1 MWRRGRSGPLS
12 LTLRGR
18 WGCRCGAERGA
29 RPAGKWPRGGCPSPP
44 PVKLRCRA
52 GGVPTPPLLTAVRTR
67 PTTLRISR
75 LLGRLRRGQGG
86 RGEKEAEAATAAAAA
101 GGVATGLPC
110 AGILN
115 MEWGGEYSLDSS
127 NLDCLLN
134 VLPGELE
141 FQQILNDLDE
151 KIKKNSSSMEQ
162 CLKDLQSEV
171 NEICTD
177 EMLQS
182 TDDCLQWLNNCSFVS
197 LRPSSTQHGEL
208 MAFLRTLQRLLKNEQ
223 NQEEMILHFL
233 LDLSSQCG
241 VSFPSS
247 PSGMSFEFTS
257 SLHAIEDDSTMDV
270 KSLWDDVRLHLRR
283 FLVNRL
289 QSQEETNPSA
299 SQQQIQLKT
308 QCIQQLLFLYP
319 GSEVLS
325 KYQNMQNKMVRD
337 LLQNCVLSSC
347 GETNFDKVV
356 HGYQSSIPTLC
367 TIIKEDFYIL
377 SGTIDPSSSL
387 KFINETYLDTITE
400 EITVLLERL
409 CELQFKENAL
419 HVVKAN
425 KISKKHRRTVHAVAS
440 QEYHKKGRNFC
451 LTLYQLKCLSQLIK
465 LFLFMEEKIEEL
477 SAEILLMPLFSEKN
491 KNVQGVLK
499 KASGELL
506 IGETRANEASVLPEP
521 LLQVKEFC
529 SDIMGELDTLLP
541 LALACRDDSLQEIRA
556 NFVEACSKVATAV
569 LARLEE
575 KSEDVPSK
583 APLQNL
589 YAALSTAIYVYQH
602 FTMYSNL
609 MRESSKKPLFLV
621 PVQQYQEFINVL
633 QFQVTNYCV
642 RVCATSI
649 LQDAESHHWD
659 DYKAFYEGER
669 CSFSVQ
675 MWHYF
680 CCALH
685 HDLWTI
691 LPPKLAQE
699 ILTDVLEQSLAVLS
713 SRYSQACP
721 SYKRTPQ
728 IRIDIAA
735 ILMSTENMLW
745 SVCSSVQ
752 EFLNPHEDRDLK
764 IYKIHSHCNNMLSVL
779 AILTSPLK
787 DLYEMLLNNSGEH
800 PPRGFFDS
808 FYNPLHW
815 LFCIPSSSASL
826 LKSPSAREMAAQGQ
840 LKLLLSQPYCNLN
853 LLLETLLYHDCLLVR
868 ILLKSSRS
876 EVLAGDEQS
885 SLSDEINNKEP
896 TLIETIFAILSDCI
910 LSPKSLG
917 IAFEAYMEKEQL
929 WDCLYNMTVSS
940 CGESEPEVIRCLKLT
955 LINSVKGIVKQI
967 VSLMHSWEATENYG
981 TYQHKQIVPESLL
994 KTVPKEWNYTPREM
1008 KRKESGKCFTRLAA
1022 QAVSIVISK
1031 LPTVIACLPPP
1042 IKYFFFLAERKM
1054 SRNFAELK
1062 KAGLLV
1068 WNLIV
1073 IICRIFEDGN
1083 TAELLTGA
1091 TLDRWSKEKLSL
1103 VRVCLESI
1111 MGKQKSGPK
1120 QVTQKV
1126 IQSIE
1131 QQRPNWIESQLL
1143 KARKLS
1149 TDCGS
1154 DAIEG
1159 AVLEQEGIAFGFT
1172 EQKINMMVLDICHKP
1187 GGSEYLRQIYH
1198 IIRLN
1203 EEYLNEQ
1210 LSCENSPEENITSNQ
1225 SLLLTLKGREE
1236 QAVFNPFQ
1244 VHSQSCAKVFNQ
1256 STITEWNWDWSDLLP
1271 SCLGLNQMTFRVLLT
1286 HRWEMKEGA
1295 DLEDEEKVMV
1305 EHLKNVYLTQSTP
1318 TSEDKEE

>member
-1 MWRRGRSGPLS
+1 
-12 LTLRGR
+12 
-18 WGCRCGAERGA
+18 
-29 RPAGKWPRGGCPSPP
+29 
-44 PVKLRCRA
+44 
-52 GGVPTPPLLTAVRTR
+52 
-67 PTTLRISR
+67 
-75 LLGRLRRGQGG
+75 
-86 RGEKEAEAATAAAAA
+86 
-101 GGVATGLPC
+101 
-110 AGILN
+110 

-134 VLPGELE
+134 ILPGDWE
-141 FQQILNDLDE
+141 FQQILSDIDE
-151 KIKKNSSSMEQ
+151 KIKKNSASVEQ
-162 CLKDLQSEV
+162 CLKELQSEV
-171 NEICTD
+171 NETCTD
-177 EMLQS
+177 ELLQN
-182 TDDCLQWLNNCSFVS
+182 TTDCLHWLNNCSFSS
-197 LRPSSTQHGEL
+197 LKPSSTPHGEL
-208 MAFLRTLQRLLKNEQ
+208 IEFLKTLQSLLRNEQ

-241 VSFPSS
+241 VSFPCT
-247 PSGMSFEFTS
+247 PSGTSFELTS
-257 SLHAIEDDSTMDV
+257 RASLHAIEDDSSMNI
-270 KSLWDDVRLHLRR
+270 KSVWDDVRLHLRR

-289 QSQEETNPSA
+289 QSPHETNTA
-299 SQQQIQLKT
+299 TLKQQMQFKT
-308 QCIQQLLFLYP
+308 QCIQHLLFLYP
-319 GSEVLS
+319 ESEVLT
-325 KYQNMQNKMVRD
+325 KYQNMQNKLVSE

-356 HGYQSSIPTLC
+356 HGYKSSIPTLC
-367 TIIKEDFYIL
+367 TMIKEDLYIL
-377 SGTIDPSSSL
+377 SGTVDPSSTL
-387 KFINETYLDTITE
+387 MFINETYLDTITE

-419 HVVKAN
+419 HIIKTS
-425 KISKKHRRTVHAVAS
+425 KISKKHRGTVHA
-440 QEYHKKGRNFC
+440 
-451 LTLYQLKCLSQLIK
+451 L
-465 LFLFMEEKIEEL
+465 
-477 SAEILLMPLFSEKN
+477 
-491 KNVQGVLK
+491 GVLK
-499 KASGELL
+499 KAGGELL
-506 IGETRANEASVLPEP
+506 IGETRANETSVLPEQ

-529 SDIMGELDTLLP
+529 SDIMEELDTVLP

-556 NFVEACSKVATAV
+556 NFVEACCKVATAV
-569 LARLEE
+569 LERLEE
-575 KSEDVPSK
+575 RSKEVPSK

-589 YAALSTAIYVYQH
+589 YAVLSTAVHIFQH
-602 FTMYSNL
+602 FMMYDNI
-609 MRESSKKPLFLV
+609 MRETSKKPLFLV
-621 PVQQYQEFINVL
+621 PVQGYQEFINVL

-699 ILTDVLEQSLAVLS
+699 ILEEVLEKSLAVLAC
-713 SRYSQACP
+713 RYSQAHP

-728 IRIDIAA
+728 IRIDVTA
-735 ILMSTENMLW
+735 ILVTTENMLW
-745 SVCSSVQ
+745 SACCSVQ
-752 EFLNPHEDRDLK
+752 ELLNPHKDKDAK
-764 IYKIHSHCNNMLSVL
+764 IYKIHNHCNNLLSAL
-779 AILTSPLK
+779 AILTAPLK
-787 DLYEMLLNNSGEH
+787 NLYETFQNGFGELLPSDFSKPNISH
-800 PPRGFFDS
+800 
-808 FYNPLHW
+808 PLHW
-815 LFCIPSSSASL
+815 LSCITPFCPPLLMTPSTG
-826 LKSPSAREMAAQGQ
+826 EMAAQGQ
-840 LKLLLSQPYCNLN
+840 LKLLLSQPYCNWN
-853 LLLETLLYHDCLLVR
+853 LLLETLLYQDCLLVK
-868 ILLKSSRS
+868 ILLKSSKIEIS
-876 EVLAGDEQS
+876 KCDEQS
-885 SLSDEINNKEP
+885 SCIKQINNKEP
-896 TLIETIFAILSDCI
+896 TLTEAIFTVLSYCT

-917 IAFEAYMEKEQL
+917 RVLESYMKKEQL
-929 WDCLYNMTVSS
+929 WDCLYNISVSS
-940 CGESEPEVIRCLKLT
+940 CGESEPEVIRCLKVT

-967 VSLMHSWEATENYG
+967 ISLMHSWEATENYG

-1042 IKYFFFLAERKM
+1042 IKYFFFLSERKM
-1054 SRNFAELK
+1054 SKNFVESK

-1083 TAELLTGA
+1083 IAELLTGA

-1111 MGKQKSGPK
+1111 VGKQKSSPK

-1149 TDCGS
+1149 TDCAFIS
-1154 DAIEG
+1154 VEEG
-1159 AVLEQEGIAFGFT
+1159 AGLEKGDIAFELT

-1203 EEYLNEQ
+1203 EEYLKEL
-1210 LSCENSPEENITSNQ
+1210 LSCGNSSEENVMPVEHSH
-1225 SLLLTLKGREE
+1225 LTLRSAEE
-1236 QAVFNPFQ
+1236 QPVFNPFQ
-1244 VHSQSCAKVFNQ
+1244 VHRQYCANVFDQSA
-1256 STITEWNWDWSDLLP
+1256 ITEWNWDWSILLP
-1271 SCLGLNQMTFRVLLT
+1271 TYLGLNQMTFRALLA
-1286 HRWEMKEGA
+1286 HRWEMKEDGA
-1295 DLEDEEKVMV
+1295 LEEEEKAMV
-1305 EHLKNVYLTQSTP
+1305 EHLKKVYFIQTP
-1318 TSEDKEE
+1318 LASEDKEELSP

>member
-1 MWRRGRSGPLS
+1 M
-12 LTLRGR
+12 
-18 WGCRCGAERGA
+18 
-29 RPAGKWPRGGCPSPP
+29 
-44 PVKLRCRA
+44 
-52 GGVPTPPLLTAVRTR
+52 
-67 PTTLRISR
+67 
-75 LLGRLRRGQGG
+75 
-86 RGEKEAEAATAAAAA
+86 
-101 GGVATGLPC
+101 
-110 AGILN
+110 
-115 MEWGGEYSLDSS
+115 
-127 NLDCLLN
+127 
-134 VLPGELE
+134 
-141 FQQILNDLDE
+141 
-151 KIKKNSSSMEQ
+151 
-162 CLKDLQSEV
+162 QS
-171 NEICTD
+171 
-177 EMLQS
+177 
-182 TDDCLQWLNNCSFVS
+182 
-197 LRPSSTQHGEL
+197 
-208 MAFLRTLQRLLKNEQ
+208 
-223 NQEEMILHFL
+223 
-233 LDLSSQCG
+233 
-241 VSFPSS
+241 
-247 PSGMSFEFTS
+247 
-257 SLHAIEDDSTMDV
+257 
-270 KSLWDDVRLHLRR
+270 
-283 FLVNRL
+283 
-289 QSQEETNPSA
+289 
-299 SQQQIQLKT
+299 
-308 QCIQQLLFLYP
+308 
-319 GSEVLS
+319 
-325 KYQNMQNKMVRD
+325 KMVRD

-377 SGTIDPSSSL
+377 SGTMDPSSSL
-387 KFINETYLDTITE
+387 KFISETYLDTITE

-419 HVVKAN
+419 HIVKAN

-465 LFLFMEEKIEEL
+465 LFLFMEEKVEEL
-477 SAEILLMPLFSEKN
+477 CAEILLMPLFTE

-506 IGETRANEASVLPEP
+506 IGETRANEASVLPEQ
-521 LLQVKEFC
+521 LLQVKEPISLNFGWRNAFKDLSSSVAHCITIAIQDFSTKILQHERQEQSSAAGYAMSLVNNQQIRESCRAVQQEEQPKRIAKFC

-602 FTMYSNL
+602 FTTYSNL

-621 PVQQYQEFINVL
+621 PVQQYQKFIDVL

-680 CCALH
+680 CCSLH

-691 LPPKLAQE
+691 LPPKLAKE
-699 ILTDVLEQSLAVLS
+699 ILTDVLEQSLDVLS

-787 DLYEMLLNNSGEH
+787 NLYETLVNNSGEH
-800 PPRGFFDS
+800 LPHVFSKGF
-808 FYNPLHW
+808 YHPLHW
-815 LFCIPSSSASL
+815 LFCIPSSSPSL
-826 LKSPSAREMAAQGQ
+826 PKSPSVREMAAQGQ

-876 EVLAGDEQS
+876 EVFTGEEQS
-885 SLSDEINNKEP
+885 SLLDEINNKEP
-896 TLIETIFAILSDCI
+896 TLIETIFTILADCI

-929 WDCLYNMTVSS
+929 WDSLYNMTVSS
-940 CGESEPEVIRCLKLT
+940 CGKSEPEVIRCLKLI

-994 KTVPKEWNYTPREM
+994 KTVPREWNYTPREM

-1054 SRNFAELK
+1054 SRNFSELK

-1111 MGKQKSGPK
+1111 MGKQKTGPK

-1159 AVLEQEGIAFGFT
+1159 AALEQEGIAFGFT

-1203 EEYLNEQ
+1203 EQYLNDQ
-1210 LSCENSPEENITSNQ
+1210 LSCENSPEENVTSNQ

-1256 STITEWNWDWSDLLP
+1256 STITEWNWDWSDLLS
-1271 SCLGLNQMTFRVLLT
+1271 SCLGLDQMTFRVLLA
-1286 HRWEMKEGA
+1286 HS
-1295 DLEDEEKVMV
+1295 
-1305 EHLKNVYLTQSTP
+1305 N
-1318 TSEDKEE
+1318 

>member
-1 MWRRGRSGPLS
+1 
-12 LTLRGR
+12 
-18 WGCRCGAERGA
+18 
-29 RPAGKWPRGGCPSPP
+29 
-44 PVKLRCRA
+44 
-52 GGVPTPPLLTAVRTR
+52 
-67 PTTLRISR
+67 
-75 LLGRLRRGQGG
+75 
-86 RGEKEAEAATAAAAA
+86 
-101 GGVATGLPC
+101 
-110 AGILN
+110 

-177 EMLQS
+177 EILQS
-182 TDDCLQWLNNCSFVS
+182 TNDCLQWLNNCSFIS

-208 MAFLRTLQRLLKNEQ
+208 MEFLRTLQSLLKNEQ

-241 VSFPSS
+241 VSFPCS

-289 QSQEETNPSA
+289 QSQEETDPNA
-299 SQQQIQLKT
+299 SQQQMQFKT

-319 GSEVLS
+319 ESEVLS

-419 HVVKAN
+419 HIVKAN

-477 SAEILLMPLFSEKN
+477 SAEILLMPLFTEKN

-506 IGETRANEASVLPEP
+506 IGETRANEASVLPEQ
-521 LLQVKEFC
+521 LLQVKEPILLNFGWRNAFKDLSSSVAHCITIAIQDFSTKILQQEWQEQSSAAGYAMSLVNNQQTRESCRAVQQEEQPKQVAKFC

-575 KSEDVPSK
+575 KSEEVPSK

-621 PVQQYQEFINVL
+621 PVQQYQEFISVL

-735 ILMSTENMLW
+735 ILMSTENVLW

-752 EFLNPHEDRDLK
+752 EFLNPREDRDLK
-764 IYKIHSHCNNMLSVL
+764 IYKMHSHCNNMLSVL
-779 AILTSPLK
+779 AIITSPLK
-787 DLYEMLLNNSGEH
+787 NLYETLLDSSGEH
-800 PPRGFFDS
+800 LPHVFSKGFCH
-808 FYNPLHW
+808 PLHW
-815 LFCIPSSSASL
+815 LFCIPSSSPSL

-876 EVLAGDEQS
+876 EVLTGDEQS
-885 SLSDEINNKEP
+885 SLSEQINNKEP
-896 TLIETIFAILSDCI
+896 TLIEAIFTVFSDCI

-929 WDCLYNMTVSS
+929 WDCLYSMTVSS

-967 VSLMHSWEATENYG
+967 ISLMHSWEATENYG

-1149 TDCGS
+1149 ADCGT
-1154 DAIEG
+1154 DAVEG
-1159 AVLEQEGIAFGFT
+1159 AVLEEEGIAFGFT

-1203 EEYLNEQ
+1203 EQYLNEQ
-1210 LSCENSPEENITSNQ
+1210 LSCENSSEENVTSNQ

-1236 QAVFNPFQ
+1236 HAVFNPFQ
-1244 VHSQSCAKVFNQ
+1244 VHRQSCAEVFNQ
-1256 STITEWNWDWSDLLP
+1256 SAITEWNWDWSDLLP
-1271 SCLGLNQMTFRVLLT
+1271 SCLGLNPMTFRVLLA

>member
-1 MWRRGRSGPLS
+1 M
-12 LTLRGR
+12 
-18 WGCRCGAERGA
+18 
-29 RPAGKWPRGGCPSPP
+29 
-44 PVKLRCRA
+44 
-52 GGVPTPPLLTAVRTR
+52 
-67 PTTLRISR
+67 
-75 LLGRLRRGQGG
+75 
-86 RGEKEAEAATAAAAA
+86 
-101 GGVATGLPC
+101 
-110 AGILN
+110 
-115 MEWGGEYSLDSS
+115 
-127 NLDCLLN
+127 
-134 VLPGELE
+134 
-141 FQQILNDLDE
+141 
-151 KIKKNSSSMEQ
+151 
-162 CLKDLQSEV
+162 QS
-171 NEICTD
+171 
-177 EMLQS
+177 
-182 TDDCLQWLNNCSFVS
+182 
-197 LRPSSTQHGEL
+197 
-208 MAFLRTLQRLLKNEQ
+208 
-223 NQEEMILHFL
+223 
-233 LDLSSQCG
+233 
-241 VSFPSS
+241 
-247 PSGMSFEFTS
+247 
-257 SLHAIEDDSTMDV
+257 
-270 KSLWDDVRLHLRR
+270 
-283 FLVNRL
+283 
-289 QSQEETNPSA
+289 
-299 SQQQIQLKT
+299 
-308 QCIQQLLFLYP
+308 
-319 GSEVLS
+319 
-325 KYQNMQNKMVRD
+325 KMVRD

-377 SGTIDPSSSL
+377 SGTMDPSSSL
-387 KFINETYLDTITE
+387 KFISETYLDTITE

-419 HVVKAN
+419 HIVKAN

-465 LFLFMEEKIEEL
+465 LFLFMEEKVEEL
-477 SAEILLMPLFSEKN
+477 CAEILLMPLFTE

-506 IGETRANEASVLPEP
+506 IGETRANEASVLPEQ
-521 LLQVKEFC
+521 LLQVKEPISLNFGWRNAFKDLSSSVAHCITIAIQDFSTKILQHERQEQSSAAGYAMSLVNNQQIRESCRAVQQEEQPKRIAKFC

-602 FTMYSNL
+602 FTTYSNL

-621 PVQQYQEFINVL
+621 PVQQYQKFIDVL

-680 CCALH
+680 CCSLH

-691 LPPKLAQE
+691 LPPKLAKE
-699 ILTDVLEQSLAVLS
+699 ILTDVLEQSLDVLS

-787 DLYEMLLNNSGEH
+787 NLYETLVNNSGEH
-800 PPRGFFDS
+800 LPHVFSKGF
-808 FYNPLHW
+808 YHPLHW
-815 LFCIPSSSASL
+815 LFCIPSSSPSL
-826 LKSPSAREMAAQGQ
+826 PKSPSVREMAAQGQ

-876 EVLAGDEQS
+876 EVFTGEEQS
-885 SLSDEINNKEP
+885 SLLDEINNKEP
-896 TLIETIFAILSDCI
+896 TLIETIFTILADCI

-929 WDCLYNMTVSS
+929 WDSLYNMTVSS
-940 CGESEPEVIRCLKLT
+940 CGKSEPEVIRCLKLI

-994 KTVPKEWNYTPREM
+994 KTVPREWNYTPREM

-1054 SRNFAELK
+1054 SRNFSELK

-1111 MGKQKSGPK
+1111 MGKQKTGPK

-1159 AVLEQEGIAFGFT
+1159 AALEQEGIAFGFT

-1203 EEYLNEQ
+1203 EQYLNDQ
-1210 LSCENSPEENITSNQ
+1210 LSCENSPEENVTSNQ

-1256 STITEWNWDWSDLLP
+1256 STITEWNWDWSDLLS
-1271 SCLGLNQMTFRVLLT
+1271 SCLGLDQMTFRVLLA
-1286 HRWEMKEGA
+1286 HRLSAQGLRITEQRR
-1295 DLEDEEKVMV
+1295 V
-1305 EHLKNVYLTQSTP
+1305 EVTLKIIKSSLS
-1318 TSEDKEE
+1318 

>member
-1 MWRRGRSGPLS
+1 M
-12 LTLRGR
+12 
-18 WGCRCGAERGA
+18 E
-29 RPAGKWPRGGCPSPP
+29 
-44 PVKLRCRA
+44 
-52 GGVPTPPLLTAVRTR
+52 
-67 PTTLRISR
+67 
-75 LLGRLRRGQGG
+75 Q
-86 RGEKEAEAATAAAAA
+86 
-101 GGVATGLPC
+101 
-110 AGILN
+110 ILK

-134 VLPGELE
+134 VLSGELE
-141 FQQILNDLDE
+141 FQQILSDVDE
-151 KIKKNSSSMEQ
+151 KIKNNSSSIEK
-162 CLKDLQSEV
+162 CLKDLQKEV

-177 EMLQS
+177 EILQS
-182 TDDCLQWLNNCSFVS
+182 TTDCIQWLNNCNFSS
-197 LRPSSTQHGEL
+197 LRSSSTDHREL
-208 MAFLRTLQRLLKNEQ
+208 AEFLRTLQSLLKNEQ
-223 NQEEMILHFL
+223 NQEEMVLHFL

-241 VSFPSS
+241 VSFPCT
-247 PSGMSFEFTS
+247 PTGTSFELTS
-257 SLHAIEDDSTMDV
+257 SLHTIEDDSAMDV
-270 KSLWDDVRLHLRR
+270 KSLWDDVRLHLRQ
-283 FLVNRL
+283 FLINRL
-289 QSQEETNPSA
+289 QSQEEANATA
-299 SQQQIQLKT
+299 LQQQMEFKT

-319 GSEVLS
+319 ESEVLT
-325 KYQNMQNKMVRD
+325 KYQNMQNKLVSD
-337 LLQNCVLSSC
+337 LLQNCILSSC

-367 TIIKEDFYIL
+367 TMIKEDLYIL

-400 EITVLLERL
+400 EMTVLLERL

-419 HVVKAN
+419 HIVKAN
-425 KISKKHRRTVHAVAS
+425 KILKKCRGTVHAVAS
-440 QEYHKKGRNFC
+440 QEYPKKGRNFC

-465 LFLFMEEKIEEL
+465 LFLLMEEKIEEL
-477 SAEILLMPLFSEKN
+477 CAEILLLPSFMERN

-499 KASGELL
+499 RASGELL
-506 IGETRANEASVLPEP
+506 IGETRANETSVLPEQ
-521 LLQVKEFC
+521 LLQVEEPILLNFGWRNAFKDLSSSVAHCITIAIEDFSSKILQHEQKEEFSAAGCAMSLVNNQQMRESCRAVQEEEQPKRIAKFC
-529 SDIMGELDTLLP
+529 SDIMEELDTLLP
-541 LALACRDDSLQEIRA
+541 LALACRGDSLQEIRA

-575 KSEDVPSK
+575 KSKDVPSK
-583 APLQNL
+583 APLQDL
-589 YAALSTAIYVYQH
+589 CAALSTAIYVFQH

-609 MRESSKKPLFLV
+609 MRETSKNPLFLV
-621 PVQQYQEFINVL
+621 LVQQYQEFISVL
-633 QFQVTNYCV
+633 QFQVTNYCI

-680 CCALH
+680 CCAIR

-691 LPPKLAQE
+691 LPPKTAQE
-699 ILTDVLEQSLAVLS
+699 ILTDVLEQSLDILS
-713 SRYSQACP
+713 SRYCQVHP

-735 ILMSTENMLW
+735 ILMSTEDMLW
-745 SVCSSVQ
+745 SICSSVQ

-764 IYKIHSHCNNMLSVL
+764 IYKIHSHCNNLISVL

-787 DLYEMLLNNSGEH
+787 NLYETLRNSCGEH
-800 PPRGFFDS
+800 LPQEFS
-808 FYNPLHW
+808 EVFYHPSHW
-815 LFCIPSSSASL
+815 LFCIPSSCFFL
-826 LKSPSAREMAAQGQ
+826 LKIPSAREMAAQGQ

-853 LLLETLLYHDCLLVR
+853 LLLDTLLHHDCLLVK
-868 ILLKSSRS
+868 ILLRGSGHEALNR
-876 EVLAGDEQS
+876 DEQS
-885 SLSDEINNKEP
+885 SLLEQINNKEP
-896 TLIETIFAILSDCI
+896 TLIETIFTVLSYCT

-917 IAFEAYMEKEQL
+917 IAFETYMEKEQL
-929 WDCLYNMTVSS
+929 WNCLYSMTVSS

-955 LINSVKGIVKQI
+955 LINSVKGVVKQI
-967 VSLMHSWEATENYG
+967 ISLMHSWEATENYG

-1068 WNLIV
+1068 WNLIL

-1120 QVTQKV
+1120 QVTQKI
-1126 IQSIE
+1126 IQNIE

-1149 TDCGS
+1149 TDCAS
-1154 DAIEG
+1154 DTVEG
-1159 AVLEQEGIAFGFT
+1159 ATLEEGGIAFGFT

-1198 IIRLN
+1198 IIQLN
-1203 EEYLNEQ
+1203 EEYLKDQ
-1210 LSCENSPEENITSNQ
+1210 LSCENSSEDGVMSSQYLP
-1225 SLLLTLKGREE
+1225 LTLKGREE
-1236 QAVFNPFQ
+1236 QPVFNPFQ
-1244 VHSQSCAKVFNQ
+1244 VYRQSCAKVFNQ
-1256 STITEWNWDWSDLLP
+1256 STSTEWNWDWSNLLP

-1286 HRWEMKEGA
+1286 HRWEMKEDA

-1305 EHLKNVYLTQSTP
+1305 EHLKNVYLIPSIP
-1318 TSEDKEE
+1318 ISENKEEQLP

>member
-1 MWRRGRSGPLS
+1 
-12 LTLRGR
+12 
-18 WGCRCGAERGA
+18 
-29 RPAGKWPRGGCPSPP
+29 
-44 PVKLRCRA
+44 
-52 GGVPTPPLLTAVRTR
+52 
-67 PTTLRISR
+67 
-75 LLGRLRRGQGG
+75 
-86 RGEKEAEAATAAAAA
+86 
-101 GGVATGLPC
+101 
-110 AGILN
+110 
-115 MEWGGEYSLDSS
+115 
-127 NLDCLLN
+127 
-134 VLPGELE
+134 
-141 FQQILNDLDE
+141 
-151 KIKKNSSSMEQ
+151 MEQ

-177 EMLQS
+177 EILQS
-182 TDDCLQWLNNCSFVS
+182 TNDCLQWLNNCSFVS

-208 MAFLRTLQRLLKNEQ
+208 MEFLRTLQRLLKNEQ

-241 VSFPSS
+241 VSFPCS
-247 PSGMSFEFTS
+247 PSGMSFDFTS

-289 QSQEETNPSA
+289 QSQEEKNPSA
-299 SQQQIQLKT
+299 SQQQMQLKT

-319 GSEVLS
+319 ESEVLS
-325 KYQNMQNKMVRD
+325 KYQNMQSKMVRD

-377 SGTIDPSSSL
+377 SGTMDPSSSL
-387 KFINETYLDTITE
+387 KFISETYLDTITE

-419 HVVKAN
+419 HIVKAN

-465 LFLFMEEKIEEL
+465 LFLFMEEKVEEL
-477 SAEILLMPLFSEKN
+477 CAEILLMPLFTE

-506 IGETRANEASVLPEP
+506 IGETRANEASVLPEQ
-521 LLQVKEFC
+521 LLQVKEPISLNFGWRNAFKDLSSSVAHCITIAIQDFSTKILQHERQEQSSAAGYAMSLVNNQQIRESCRAVQQEEQPKRIAKFC

-602 FTMYSNL
+602 FTTYSNL

-621 PVQQYQEFINVL
+621 PVQQYQKFIDVL

-680 CCALH
+680 CCSLH

-691 LPPKLAQE
+691 LPPKLAKE
-699 ILTDVLEQSLAVLS
+699 ILTDVLEQSLDVLS

-787 DLYEMLLNNSGEH
+787 NLYETLVNNSGEH
-800 PPRGFFDS
+800 LPHVFSKGF
-808 FYNPLHW
+808 YHPLHW
-815 LFCIPSSSASL
+815 LFCIPSSSPSL
-826 LKSPSAREMAAQGQ
+826 PKSPSVREMAAQGQ

-876 EVLAGDEQS
+876 EVFTGEEQS
-885 SLSDEINNKEP
+885 SLLDEINNKEP
-896 TLIETIFAILSDCI
+896 TLIETIFTILADCI

-929 WDCLYNMTVSS
+929 WDSLYNMTVSS
-940 CGESEPEVIRCLKLT
+940 CGKSEPEVIRCLKLI

-994 KTVPKEWNYTPREM
+994 KTVPREWNYTPREM

-1054 SRNFAELK
+1054 SRNFSELK

-1111 MGKQKSGPK
+1111 MGKQKTGPK

-1159 AVLEQEGIAFGFT
+1159 AALEQEGIAFGFT

-1203 EEYLNEQ
+1203 EQYLNDQ
-1210 LSCENSPEENITSNQ
+1210 LSCENSPEENVTSNQ

-1256 STITEWNWDWSDLLP
+1256 STITEWNWDWSDLLS
-1271 SCLGLNQMTFRVLLT
+1271 SCLGLDQMTFRVLLA
-1286 HRWEMKEGA
+1286 HR
-1295 DLEDEEKVMV
+1295 
-1305 EHLKNVYLTQSTP
+1305 
-1318 TSEDKEE
+1318 

>member
-1 MWRRGRSGPLS
+1 M
-12 LTLRGR
+12 
-18 WGCRCGAERGA
+18 E
-29 RPAGKWPRGGCPSPP
+29 
-44 PVKLRCRA
+44 
-52 GGVPTPPLLTAVRTR
+52 
-67 PTTLRISR
+67 
-75 LLGRLRRGQGG
+75 Q
-86 RGEKEAEAATAAAAA
+86 
-101 GGVATGLPC
+101 
-110 AGILN
+110 ILK

-141 FQQILNDLDE
+141 FQQILSDVDE
-151 KIKKNSSSMEQ
+151 KIKNNSSSIEK
-162 CLKDLQSEV
+162 CLKDLQKEV

-177 EMLQS
+177 EILQS
-182 TDDCLQWLNNCSFVS
+182 TTDCIQWLNNCNFSS
-197 LRPSSTQHGEL
+197 LRSSSTDHGEL
-208 MAFLRTLQRLLKNEQ
+208 TEFLRTLQSLLKNEQ
-223 NQEEMILHFL
+223 NQEEMVLHFL

-241 VSFPSS
+241 VSFPCT
-247 PSGMSFEFTS
+247 PTGTSFELTS
-257 SLHAIEDDSTMDV
+257 SLHTIEDDSAMDV
-270 KSLWDDVRLHLRR
+270 KSLWDDVRLHLRQ
-283 FLVNRL
+283 FLINRL
-289 QSQEETNPSA
+289 QSQEEANATA
-299 SQQQIQLKT
+299 LQQQMDFKT

-319 GSEVLS
+319 ESEVLT
-325 KYQNMQNKMVRD
+325 KYQNMQNKLVSD
-337 LLQNCVLSSC
+337 LLQNCILSSC

-367 TIIKEDFYIL
+367 TMIKEDLYIL

-400 EITVLLERL
+400 EMTVLLERL

-419 HVVKAN
+419 HIVKAN
-425 KISKKHRRTVHAVAS
+425 KISKKCRGTVHAVAS
-440 QEYHKKGRNFC
+440 QEYPKKGRNFC

-465 LFLFMEEKIEEL
+465 LFLLMEEKIEEL
-477 SAEILLMPLFSEKN
+477 CAEILLLPSFMERN

-499 KASGELL
+499 RASGELL
-506 IGETRANEASVLPEP
+506 IGETRANETSVLPEQ
-521 LLQVKEFC
+521 LLQVEEPILLNFGWRNAFKDLSSSVAHCITIAIEDFSSKILQHEQKEEFSAAGCAMSLVNNQQMRESCRAVQEEEQPKRIAKFC
-529 SDIMGELDTLLP
+529 SDIMEELDTLLP

-575 KSEDVPSK
+575 KSKDIPSK
-583 APLQNL
+583 APLQDL
-589 YAALSTAIYVYQH
+589 CAALSTAIYVFQH

-609 MRESSKKPLFLV
+609 MRETSKNPLFLV
-621 PVQQYQEFINVL
+621 LVQQYQEFISVL
-633 QFQVTNYCV
+633 QFQVTNYCI

-680 CCALH
+680 CCAIR

-691 LPPKLAQE
+691 LPPKTAQE
-699 ILTDVLEQSLAVLS
+699 ILTDILEQSLDILS
-713 SRYSQACP
+713 SRYCQVHP

-735 ILMSTENMLW
+735 ILMSTEDMLW
-745 SVCSSVQ
+745 SSCSSVQ

-764 IYKIHSHCNNMLSVL
+764 IYKIHSHCNNLISVL

-787 DLYEMLLNNSGEH
+787 NLYETLLNSCGEH
-800 PPRGFFDS
+800 LPQEFS
-808 FYNPLHW
+808 EVFYHPSHW
-815 LFCIPSSSASL
+815 LFCIPSSCFFL
-826 LKSPSAREMAAQGQ
+826 LKIPSAREMAAQGQ

-853 LLLETLLYHDCLLVR
+853 LLLDTLLHNDCLLVK
-868 ILLKSSRS
+868 ILLRSSGHEALNR
-876 EVLAGDEQS
+876 DEQS
-885 SLSDEINNKEP
+885 SLLEQINNKEP
-896 TLIETIFAILSDCI
+896 TLIETIFTVLSYCT

-917 IAFEAYMEKEQL
+917 IAFETYMEKEQL
-929 WDCLYNMTVSS
+929 WNCLYSMT
-940 CGESEPEVIRCLKLT
+940 G
-955 LINSVKGIVKQI
+955 
-967 VSLMHSWEATENYG
+967 
-981 TYQHKQIVPESLL
+981 
-994 KTVPKEWNYTPREM
+994 
-1008 KRKESGKCFTRLAA
+1008 FTRLAA

-1068 WNLIV
+1068 WNLIL

-1126 IQSIE
+1126 IQNIE

-1149 TDCGS
+1149 TDCAT
-1154 DAIEG
+1154 DTVEG
-1159 AVLEQEGIAFGFT
+1159 ATLEEGGIAFGFT

-1198 IIRLN
+1198 IIQLN
-1203 EEYLNEQ
+1203 EEYLKDQ
-1210 LSCENSPEENITSNQ
+1210 LSCENSSEDGVMSSQCLP
-1225 SLLLTLKGREE
+1225 LTLKGREE
-1236 QAVFNPFQ
+1236 QPVFNPFQ
-1244 VHSQSCAKVFNQ
+1244 VYRQSCAKVFNQ
-1256 STITEWNWDWSDLLP
+1256 STSTEWNWDWSNLLP

-1286 HRWEMKEGA
+1286 HRWEMKEDA

-1305 EHLKNVYLTQSTP
+1305 EHLKNVYLIPSIP
-1318 TSEDKEE
+1318 ISENKEEQLP

>member
-1 MWRRGRSGPLS
+1 
-12 LTLRGR
+12 
-18 WGCRCGAERGA
+18 
-29 RPAGKWPRGGCPSPP
+29 
-44 PVKLRCRA
+44 
-52 GGVPTPPLLTAVRTR
+52 
-67 PTTLRISR
+67 
-75 LLGRLRRGQGG
+75 
-86 RGEKEAEAATAAAAA
+86 
-101 GGVATGLPC
+101 
-110 AGILN
+110 
-115 MEWGGEYSLDSS
+115 
-127 NLDCLLN
+127 
-134 VLPGELE
+134 
-141 FQQILNDLDE
+141 
-151 KIKKNSSSMEQ
+151 
-162 CLKDLQSEV
+162 
-171 NEICTD
+171 
-177 EMLQS
+177 
-182 TDDCLQWLNNCSFVS
+182 
-197 LRPSSTQHGEL
+197 
-208 MAFLRTLQRLLKNEQ
+208 
-223 NQEEMILHFL
+223 MILHFL

-241 VSFPSS
+241 VSFPCT
-247 PSGMSFEFTS
+247 PSGTSFELTS

-289 QSQEETNPSA
+289 QSQEETATNA
-299 SQQQIQLKT
+299 LQQQIEFKT
-308 QCIQQLLFLYP
+308 QYIQQLLFLYP
-319 GSEVLS
+319 ESEVLA
-325 KYQNMQNKMVRD
+325 KYQNMQKSVVRD
-337 LLQNCVLSSC
+337 LLQNCILSSC
-347 GETNFDKVV
+347 GETSFDKVV

-367 TIIKEDFYIL
+367 TMIKEDLYL
-377 SGTIDPSSSL
+377 LCGTIDPSSSL
-387 KFINETYLDTITE
+387 KFVNETYLVTITE
-400 EITVLLERL
+400 EMTVLLERL

-419 HVVKAN
+419 HIVKAN
-425 KISKKHRRTVHAVAS
+425 KISKKHRGTVHAVAS
-440 QEYHKKGRNFC
+440 QEYPKKGRNFC

-465 LFLFMEEKIEEL
+465 LFLLMEEKIEEL
-477 SAEILLMPLFSEKN
+477 SAEILLVPSFTERN
-491 KNVQGVLK
+491 KNAEGVLK

-506 IGETRANEASVLPEP
+506 IGESKANETNVFPEQLFQVEEPILLNFGWRNAFKDLSSSVAHCITIAIEDFSAKILQHEQKEEFSAASYAMSLVNNQQMRESCRAVQQEEQP
-521 LLQVKEFC
+521 KRIAKFC
-529 SDIMGELDTLLP
+529 SDIMEELDTLLP

-569 LARLEE
+569 LSRLQE
-575 KSEDVPSK
+575 KSKDVPSK
-583 APLQNL
+583 APVQDL
-589 YAALSTAIYVYQH
+589 YAALSTAIYVSQH
-602 FTMYSNL
+602 FTAYSNL
-609 MRESSKKPLFLV
+609 MRETSKKPLSLM
-621 PVQQYQEFINVL
+621 PVQKYQEFISVL
-633 QFQVTNYCV
+633 QFQITNYCV

-680 CCALH
+680 CCALQ

-691 LPPKLAQE
+691 LPPKTAQE
-699 ILTDVLEQSLAVLS
+699 ILTDVLEESLCMLS
-713 SRYSQACP
+713 SRYCQACP

-735 ILMSTENMLW
+735 ILMSTEDMLW
-745 SVCSSVQ
+745 SVCSSVK

-764 IYKIHSHCNNMLSVL
+764 IYKIHSHCNSLLSVL

-787 DLYEMLLNNSGEH
+787 NFYETFLDNSDEH
-800 PPRGFFDS
+800 LPPDFS
-808 FYNPLHW
+808 EVFYHPLHW
-815 LFCIPSSSASL
+815 LCCIPASCSSL
-826 LKSPSAREMAAQGQ
+826 LKTPSAREMAAQGQ

-853 LLLETLLYHDCLLVR
+853 LLLETLLHQDCLLVK
-868 ILLKSSRS
+868 ILLRSSRN
-876 EVLAGDEQS
+876 EVLNRHEQS
-885 SLSDEINNKEP
+885 SLLEQISNKEP
-896 TLIETIFAILSDCI
+896 TLIETIFRVLSYCT

-917 IAFEAYMEKEQL
+917 IAFETYMEKEQL
-929 WDCLYNMTVSS
+929 WNCLYNMTVSS

-967 VSLMHSWEATENYG
+967 ISLMHSWEATENYG

-994 KTVPKEWNYTPREM
+994 KTVPKDWNYTPREM

-1103 VRVCLESI
+1103 IHVCLESI

-1120 QVTQKV
+1120 QVIQKV
-1126 IQSIE
+1126 IQNIE

-1149 TDCGS
+1149 MDRASATVG
-1154 DAIEG
+1154 ATLEEG
-1159 AVLEQEGIAFGFT
+1159 DTGFT

-1198 IIRLN
+1198 IIQLN
-1203 EEYLNEQ
+1203 EAYLKEQ
-1210 LSCENSPEENITSNQ
+1210 LSCEISSEDSVTS
-1225 SLLLTLKGREE
+1225 SKCLPLTLKGREE
-1236 QAVFNPFQ
+1236 QPVFNPFQ
-1244 VHSQSCAKVFNQ
+1244 VYRESCAKVFNQ
-1256 STITEWNWDWSDLLP
+1256 STITEWNWDWSKLLP
-1271 SCLGLNQMTFRVLLT
+1271 SYLGLNQMTFRMLLA

-1318 TSEDKEE
+1318 TSEEKEEQLP

>member
-1 MWRRGRSGPLS
+1 MMHAL
-12 LTLRGR
+12 
-18 WGCRCGAERGA
+18 
-29 RPAGKWPRGGCPSPP
+29 
-44 PVKLRCRA
+44 V
-52 GGVPTPPLLTAVRTR
+52 V
-67 PTTLRISR
+67 
-75 LLGRLRRGQGG
+75 Q
-86 RGEKEAEAATAAAAA
+86 
-101 GGVATGLPC
+101 
-110 AGILN
+110 ILK
-115 MEWGGEYSLDSS
+115 MEWGGEYSFDSS

-141 FQQILNDLDE
+141 FQQILSDLDE
-151 KIKKNSSSMEQ
+151 KIKKNSSSIEK
-162 CLKDLQSEV
+162 CLKDLQSDV

-177 EMLQS
+177 EVLQS
-182 TDDCLQWLNNCSFVS
+182 TADCIQWLNNCNFSS
-197 LRPSSTQHGEL
+197 LRPSSTDHGEL
-208 MAFLRTLQRLLKNEQ
+208 LEFLKTLQSLLKNEK
-223 NQEEMILHFL
+223 NQEEMVLHFL

-241 VSFPSS
+241 VSFPCTA
-247 PSGMSFEFTS
+247 SGTSFELTS
-257 SLHAIEDDSTMDV
+257 SLHTIQDDSAADV
-270 KSLWDDVRLHLRR
+270 KSLWDDVRLHLRQ

-289 QSQEETNPSA
+289 QSQEETNTNA
-299 SQQQIQLKT
+299 LQQQMEFKT
-308 QCIQQLLFLYP
+308 QRVRQLLFLYP
-319 GSEVLS
+319 KSEVLM
-325 KYQNMQNKMVRD
+325 KYQNMQNKLVSD
-337 LLQNCVLSSC
+337 LLQNCILSSC

-356 HGYQSSIPTLC
+356 NGYQSSIPKLC
-367 TIIKEDFYIL
+367 TMIREDLYIL
-377 SGTIDPSSSL
+377 SGTIGPSSSL

-400 EITVLLERL
+400 EMTVLLERL

-425 KISKKHRRTVHAVAS
+425 KISKKHRGTVHAVAS
-440 QEYHKKGRNFC
+440 QEYHRKGRNFC

-465 LFLFMEEKIEEL
+465 LFLLMEEKVEEL
-477 SAEILLMPLFSEKN
+477 SAEILLLPSFSERN

-499 KASGELL
+499 RASGELL
-506 IGETRANEASVLPEP
+506 IGETRANETSVLPEQ
-521 LLQVKEFC
+521 LLQVEEPILLSFRWRNAFKDLSSSVAHCITIAIEDFSSKILQHEQKEEFSAAGCAMSLVNNQQMRESCRAVQQEEQPKRIAKFC
-529 SDIMGELDTLLP
+529 SDIMEELDTLLP

-569 LARLEE
+569 LSRLEE
-575 KSEDVPSK
+575 KSKEVPLK
-583 APLQNL
+583 APLQDL
-589 YAALSTAIYVYQH
+589 YAALSTAIYVFQH

-609 MRESSKKPLFLV
+609 MRETSKKPLFLV
-621 PVQQYQEFINVL
+621 PAQKYEEFINIL
-633 QFQVTNYCV
+633 QFQVTNYCI

-649 LQDAESHHWD
+649 LQDAESHYWD

-691 LPPKLAQE
+691 LPPKTAQE
-699 ILTDVLEQSLAVLS
+699 ILTDVLEQSLDILS
-713 SRYSQACP
+713 SRYCQVCP

-728 IRIDIAA
+728 IRIDIAS
-735 ILMSTENMLW
+735 ILMSTEDMLW
-745 SVCSSVQ
+745 SICGSVQ
-752 EFLNPHEDRDLK
+752 EFLNPHRDLK
-764 IYKIHSHCNNMLSVL
+764 IYKIHSHCNSLISVL

-787 DLYEMLLNNSGEH
+787 NLYET
-800 PPRGFFDS
+800 
-808 FYNPLHW
+808 
-815 LFCIPSSSASL
+815 
-826 LKSPSAREMAAQGQ
+826 PSAREMAAQGL
-840 LKLLLSQPYCNLN
+840 LKLLLAQPYCNLT
-853 LLLETLLYHDCLLVR
+853 LLLETLLYRDCLLVK
-868 ILLKSSRS
+868 ILLRSSRN
-876 EVLAGDEQS
+876 EALNCDEQNS
-885 SLSDEINNKEP
+885 HLEQENSKES
-896 TLIETIFAILSDCI
+896 TLIETIFTVLSYCT

-917 IAFEAYMEKEQL
+917 IAFESYMEKELL
-929 WDCLYNMTVSS
+929 WNCLYNMTVSS

-967 VSLMHSWEATENYG
+967 ISLMHSWEATENYG

-1073 IICRIFEDGN
+1073 IICRVFEDGN
-1083 TAELLTGA
+1083 TAEFLTGA

-1120 QVTQKV
+1120 QVTQKI

-1149 TDCGS
+1149 IDCASVTVKG
-1154 DAIEG
+1154 ATLEEG
-1159 AVLEQEGIAFGFT
+1159 GTTLGFT
-1172 EQKINMMVLDICHKP
+1172 EHNINMMVLDICHKP
-1187 GGSEYLRQIYH
+1187 GGTEYLRQIYH

-1203 EEYLNEQ
+1203 EEYLKEQ
-1210 LSCENSPEENITSNQ
+1210 LSCENSSEDGVPLSQ
-1225 SLLLTLKGREE
+1225 CLPLTLKVREE
-1236 QAVFNPFQ
+1236 QPVFNPYQ
-1244 VHSQSCAKVFNQ
+1244 VYRQSCAKVFNQ
-1256 STITEWNWDWSDLLP
+1256 SAITEWNWDWSNLLQGY
-1271 SCLGLNQMTFRVLLT
+1271 LGQNQMAFRELLT
-1286 HRWEMKEGA
+1286 HRWEMKEDA
-1295 DLEDEEKVMV
+1295 DLEDEEDVMV
-1305 EHLKNVYLTQSTP
+1305 EHLKNVYLTQRTP
-1318 TSEDKEE
+1318 ISEDKEQLP

>member
-1 MWRRGRSGPLS
+1 MKTRLSCLQGDFFHMMNFLNSVPLCRTLLRSIH
-12 LTLRGR
+12 
-18 WGCRCGAERGA
+18 
-29 RPAGKWPRGGCPSPP
+29 K
-44 PVKLRCRA
+44 
-52 GGVPTPPLLTAVRTR
+52 
-67 PTTLRISR
+67 
-75 LLGRLRRGQGG
+75 
-86 RGEKEAEAATAAAAA
+86 
-101 GGVATGLPC
+101 
-110 AGILN
+110 ILK

-141 FQQILNDLDE
+141 FQQILSDLDE
-151 KIKKNSSSMEQ
+151 KIKKNSSSIEQ

-177 EMLQS
+177 EILQS
-182 TDDCLQWLNNCSFVS
+182 TTDCLQWLNNCNFSS
-197 LRPSSTQHGEL
+197 LRPSSTHHGEL
-208 MAFLRTLQRLLKNEQ
+208 MEFLRTLQSLLKNEQ
-223 NQEEMILHFL
+223 NKEEMILHFL

-241 VSFPSS
+241 VSFPCT
-247 PSGMSFEFTS
+247 PSGTSFELTS
-257 SLHAIEDDSTMDV
+257 SVHAIEDDSAMDV

-289 QSQEETNPSA
+289 QSQEETNTNA
-299 SQQQIQLKT
+299 LQQQMEFKT

-319 GSEVLS
+319 ESEVLT
-325 KYQNMQNKMVRD
+325 KYQNMQNKLVSD

-356 HGYQSSIPTLC
+356 HGYQSSVPTLC
-367 TIIKEDFYIL
+367 TMIKEDLYIL
-377 SGTIDPSSSL
+377 SGAIDPSSSL

-400 EITVLLERL
+400 EMTVVLERL

-419 HVVKAN
+419 HIVKAN
-425 KISKKHRRTVHAVAS
+425 KISKKHRGTVHAMAS
-440 QEYHKKGRNFC
+440 QEYQKKGRNFC

-465 LFLFMEEKIEEL
+465 LFLLMEEKIEEL
-477 SAEILLMPLFSEKN
+477 SAEILLMPSFTERS

-506 IGETRANEASVLPEP
+506 IGETRANETSVLPEQ
-521 LLQVKEFC
+521 LLQVEEPILLHFGWRNAFKDLSSSVAHCVTIAIEDFSTKILQHEQKEEFSAAGYAMSLVNNQQMRESCGAVQQEEQPKRIAKFC
-529 SDIMGELDTLLP
+529 SDIMEELDTLLP

-575 KSEDVPSK
+575 KSKDVPSK
-583 APLQNL
+583 APLQDL
-589 YAALSTAIYVYQH
+589 YAALSTAIYVFQH
-602 FTMYSNL
+602 LTMYSNL
-609 MRESSKKPLFLV
+609 MRETSKKPLFLV

-642 RVCATSI
+642 TVCATSI

-669 CSFSVQ
+669 CSVSVH

-691 LPPKLAQE
+691 LPPKTAQE
-699 ILTDVLEQSLAVLS
+699 ILTDVVEQSLAMLS
-713 SRYSQACP
+713 SRYCQASP

-735 ILMSTENMLW
+735 ILMSTEDMLW

-764 IYKIHSHCNNMLSVL
+764 IYKIHSHCNSLLSVL

-787 DLYEMLLNNSGEH
+787 NLYETFLNNSDEH
-800 PPRGFFDS
+800 LPQDFS
-808 FYNPLHW
+808 KVFYHPLHW
-815 LFCIPSSSASL
+815 LFCIPSSCSSL
-826 LKSPSAREMAAQGQ
+826 LKTPSATEMAAQGQ
-840 LKLLLSQPYCNLN
+840 LKLLLSQPYCNWN
-853 LLLETLLYHDCLLVR
+853 LLLETLLHHDCLLVK
-868 ILLKSSRS
+868 ILLRSSK
-876 EVLAGDEQS
+876 Q
-885 SLSDEINNKEP
+885 INKNQP
-896 TLIETIFAILSDCI
+896 TLIETIFTVLSYCT

-917 IAFEAYMEKEQL
+917 IAFETYMEKEQL
-929 WDCLYNMTVSS
+929 WNRLYNMTVSS

-967 VSLMHSWEATENYG
+967 ISLMHSWEATENYG

-1149 TDCGS
+1149 TDCAS
-1154 DAIEG
+1154 VTVEG
-1159 AVLEQEGIAFGFT
+1159 ATLEEGGIALGFT

-1203 EEYLNEQ
+1203 EEYLKEQ
-1210 LSCENSPEENITSNQ
+1210 LSCENSSEDAVTSSQ
-1225 SLLLTLKGREE
+1225 CLPLTLKGREE
-1236 QAVFNPFQ
+1236 QPVFNPFQ
-1244 VHSQSCAKVFNQ
+1244 VYRQSCAKAFNQ
-1256 STITEWNWDWSDLLP
+1256 STITEWNWDWSNLLP
-1271 SCLGLNQMTFRVLLT
+1271 SYLGLNQMTFRVLLA

-1295 DLEDEEKVMV
+1295 DLEDEENVMV
-1305 EHLKNVYLTQSTP
+1305 EYLKNVYLTQSTP

>member
-1 MWRRGRSGPLS
+1 
-12 LTLRGR
+12 
-18 WGCRCGAERGA
+18 
-29 RPAGKWPRGGCPSPP
+29 
-44 PVKLRCRA
+44 
-52 GGVPTPPLLTAVRTR
+52 
-67 PTTLRISR
+67 
-75 LLGRLRRGQGG
+75 
-86 RGEKEAEAATAAAAA
+86 
-101 GGVATGLPC
+101 
-110 AGILN
+110 
-115 MEWGGEYSLDSS
+115 MEWGGECSPDSS
-127 NLDCLLN
+127 DLDCLLN

-141 FQQILNDLDE
+141 FQEILSDLDE
-151 KIKKNSSSMEQ
+151 KIKKNSSSIEQ

-171 NEICTD
+171 NEISAD
-177 EMLQS
+177 EILQS
-182 TDDCLQWLNNCSFVS
+182 TTDCVQWLNNCNFSS
-197 LRPSSTQHGEL
+197 LRPSSTHHGEL
-208 MAFLRTLQRLLKNEQ
+208 LEFLRTLQNLLKNEQ

-233 LDLSSQCG
+233 LDLASQCG
-241 VSFPSS
+241 VSFPCT
-247 PSGMSFEFTS
+247 PSGTCFELTS
-257 SLHAIEDDSTMDV
+257 SLHAIEDDSAMDV

-283 FLVNRL
+283 YLVNRL
-289 QSQEETNPSA
+289 QSQGETNA
-299 SQQQIQLKT
+299 NGLQQQVEFKT

-319 GSEVLS
+319 ESEVLM
-325 KYQNMQNKMVRD
+325 KYQSMQNKLVSD
-337 LLQNCVLSSC
+337 LLQNCILSGC
-347 GETNFDKVV
+347 GETDFDKVV
-356 HGYQSSIPTLC
+356 HGYQSSVPTLC
-367 TIIKEDFYIL
+367 SMIKEDLCIL

-400 EITVLLERL
+400 EMTVLLERL

-425 KISKKHRRTVHAVAS
+425 RISKKHRGTVHAVAS
-440 QEYHKKGRNFC
+440 QEHHKKGRNFC
-451 LTLYQLKCLSQLIK
+451 LTLYQLKCLSQITK
-465 LFLFMEEKIEEL
+465 LFLLMEEKMEEV
-477 SAEILLMPLFSEKN
+477 SAEILLVPSLTEKK

-506 IGETRANEASVLPEP
+506 IGETRANETSVLPEQ
-521 LLQVKEFC
+521 LLQVEEPILLNFGWRNAFKDLSASMARCITIAVEDFSTKILQHEQKEEFSASGYAMSLVNNQQMRESCGAVQQEEQPKRIAKFC
-529 SDIMGELDTLLP
+529 SDIMEELDTLLP

-575 KSEDVPSK
+575 KSKDVPSK
-583 APLQNL
+583 APLQDL
-589 YAALSTAIYVYQH
+589 CAALSTAI
-602 FTMYSNL
+602 
-609 MRESSKKPLFLV
+609 PLFLV
-621 PVQQYQEFINVL
+621 PVQQYQEFINTL

-691 LPPKLAQE
+691 LPPKTAQE
-699 ILTDVLEQSLAVLS
+699 ILTDVLEQSLAMLC
-713 SRYSQACP
+713 SRYCQACP

-735 ILMSTENMLW
+735 ILMSTEDMLW

-752 EFLNPHEDRDLK
+752 EFLSPQEDRDLK
-764 IYKIHSHCNNMLSVL
+764 ICKIHSHCNSLLSVL
-779 AILTSPLK
+779 AILTAPLK
-787 DLYEMLLNNSGEH
+787 NLYETFLNNSDEH
-800 PPRGFFDS
+800 LPQDFS
-808 FYNPLHW
+808 KVFYHPLHW
-815 LFCIPSSSASL
+815 LFCIPSSCSSL
-826 LKSPSAREMAAQGQ
+826 PKTPSAREMAAQGQ

-853 LLLETLLYHDCLLVR
+853 LLLETLLHHDCLLVK
-868 ILLKSSRS
+868 ILLRSSRNEVLNRDEKSS
-876 EVLAGDEQS
+876 LLEQ
-885 SLSDEINNKEP
+885 INNREP
-896 TLIETIFAILSDCI
+896 TLIETIFTVLSYCT

-917 IAFEAYMEKEQL
+917 IAFETYMEKEHL
-929 WDCLYNMTVSS
+929 WNYLYNMTVSS
-940 CGESEPEVIRCLKLT
+940 CGELEPEVIRCLKLT
-955 LINSVKGIVKQI
+955 LINSVKGIVKQMI
-967 VSLMHSWEATENYG
+967 SLMHSWEATENYG
-981 TYQHKQIVPESLL
+981 MYQHKQIVLESLL
-994 KTVPKEWNYTPREM
+994 KTVPKEWNYTPQEM

-1149 TDCGS
+1149 TDCAS
-1154 DAIEG
+1154 VTVEG
-1159 AVLEQEGIAFGFT
+1159 ATLGEGGIALGFT

-1203 EEYLNEQ
+1203 EEYLKEQ
-1210 LSCENSPEENITSNQ
+1210 LSCENSSEDGVAPGPGLS
-1225 SLLLTLKGREE
+1225 LTLKCREE
-1236 QAVFNPFQ
+1236 QPVFNPFQ
-1244 VHSQSCAKVFNQ
+1244 VYRQSCAKVFNQ
-1256 STITEWNWDWSDLLP
+1256 STITEWNWDWSNLLP
-1271 SCLGLNQMTFRVLLT
+1271 SYLGVNQMTFRMLLA

-1318 TSEDKEE
+1318 ISEDKEESLP

>member
-1 MWRRGRSGPLS
+1 
-12 LTLRGR
+12 
-18 WGCRCGAERGA
+18 
-29 RPAGKWPRGGCPSPP
+29 
-44 PVKLRCRA
+44 
-52 GGVPTPPLLTAVRTR
+52 
-67 PTTLRISR
+67 
-75 LLGRLRRGQGG
+75 
-86 RGEKEAEAATAAAAA
+86 
-101 GGVATGLPC
+101 
-110 AGILN
+110 

-134 VLPGELE
+134 VFPGELE
-141 FQQILNDLDE
+141 LQQILSDVDE
-151 KIKKNSSSMEQ
+151 KIRKNSSSIEK
-162 CLKDLQSEV
+162 CLKDLQKEV

-177 EMLQS
+177 EILQGS
-182 TDDCLQWLNNCSFVS
+182 TDCIQWLNNCNFSS
-197 LRPSSTQHGEL
+197 LRPSATDHGEL
-208 MAFLRTLQRLLKNEQ
+208 MEFLRTLQSLLKNEQ
-223 NQEEMILHFL
+223 NQEEMVLQFL
-233 LDLSSQCG
+233 QDLSSQCG
-241 VSFPSS
+241 VSFPCT
-247 PSGMSFEFTS
+247 PSGTSFELTS
-257 SLHAIEDDSTMDV
+257 SLHTIVDDSGMDV
-270 KSLWDDVRLHLRR
+270 KSLWDDVRLHLRQ

-289 QSQEETNPSA
+289 QSQEETNTTA
-299 SQQQIQLKT
+299 LQQQMEFKT

-319 GSEVLS
+319 ESEVLT
-325 KYQNMQNKMVRD
+325 KYQNMQNKLVSD

-367 TIIKEDFYIL
+367 AMIKEDLYIL

-400 EITVLLERL
+400 EMTALLERL

-419 HVVKAN
+419 HKAN
-425 KISKKHRRTVHAVAS
+425 KVSKKHKGTIHAVAS
-440 QEYHKKGRNFC
+440 QEYQKKGRNFC
-451 LTLYQLKCLSQLIK
+451 LTLYQLKCLSQLTN
-465 LFLFMEEKIEEL
+465 LFLLMEEKIEEL
-477 SAEILLMPLFSEKN
+477 CAEILLLPSFMKRT

-499 KASGELL
+499 RASGELL
-506 IGETRANEASVLPEP
+506 IGETRANETSVLPEHLVQVEEP
-521 LLQVKEFC
+521 ILLNFGWRNAFKDLSSSVAHCVTIGIEDFSSKIFQHEQKEEFSASGCSVSLVNHQQMRESCGAVQQEEQPKRIAKFC
-529 SDIMGELDTLLP
+529 SDIMEELDTLLP

-556 NFVEACSKVATAV
+556 NFVEACSKVATAI

-575 KSEDVPSK
+575 KSKDVPSK
-583 APLQNL
+583 APLQDL
-589 YAALSTAIYVYQH
+589 YAVLSTAIYVFQH
-602 FTMYSNL
+602 FTMYRNL
-609 MRESSKKPLFLV
+609 MRETSKTPLFLV
-621 PVQQYQEFINVL
+621 TLQQYQEFISVL
-633 QFQVTNYCV
+633 QFQVTNYCI

-649 LQDAESHHWD
+649 LQDAESHDWD

-675 MWHYF
+675 MWYYF

-685 HDLWTI
+685 HDLCTI
-691 LPPKLAQE
+691 LPPKTAQE
-699 ILTDVLEQSLAVLS
+699 ILADILEQSLDILS
-713 SRYSQACP
+713 SRYCQVCP

-735 ILMSTENMLW
+735 ILLSTEDMLW
-745 SVCSSVQ
+745 SICSSVQ
-752 EFLNPHEDRDLK
+752 EFLNPREDRDLR
-764 IYKIHSHCNNMLSVL
+764 IFKIHSHCSSLISVL

-787 DLYEMLLNNSGEH
+787 NLYETLLNSCGEH
-800 PPRGFFDS
+800 LPQEFSEVLYHPSR
-808 FYNPLHW
+808 W
-815 LFCIPSSSASL
+815 LFCIPSTCFFL
-826 LKSPSAREMAAQGQ
+826 MKIPSAREMAAQGQ

-853 LLLETLLYHDCLLVR
+853 LLLETLLHHDCLLVK
-868 ILLKSSRS
+868 ILLRSSK
-876 EVLAGDEQS
+876 L
-885 SLSDEINNKEP
+885 INNKEP
-896 TLIETIFAILSDCI
+896 TLIETIFTVLSYCT

-917 IAFEAYMEKEQL
+917 IAFETYMEKEQL
-929 WDCLYNMTVSS
+929 WNYLYSITVSS

-955 LINSVKGIVKQI
+955 LINSVKGVVKQI
-967 VSLMHSWEATENYG
+967 ISLMHSWEAAENYG
-981 TYQHKQIVPESLL
+981 MYQHKQIVPESLL

-1042 IKYFFFLAERKM
+1042 VKYFFFLAERKM

-1068 WNLIV
+1068 WNLIL
-1073 IICRIFEDGN
+1073 IICWVFEDGN

-1120 QVTQKV
+1120 QVTQKI

-1131 QQRPNWIESQLL
+1131 QQRPNWIENQLL

-1149 TDCGS
+1149 TDCASVTVAG
-1154 DAIEG
+1154 ANLEEEG
-1159 AVLEQEGIAFGFT
+1159 VALGFT

-1203 EEYLNEQ
+1203 EEYLKEQ
-1210 LSCENSPEENITSNQ
+1210 LSCENSSQDGVTSSQ
-1225 SLLLTLKGREE
+1225 CLSLMLKGREE
-1236 QAVFNPFQ
+1236 QPIFNPFQ
-1244 VHSQSCAKVFNQ
+1244 VYRQSCAKVFNQ
-1256 STITEWNWDWSDLLP
+1256 STSTEWNWDWSKLLP
-1271 SCLGLNQMTFRVLLT
+1271 SYLGLNRITFRVLLT
-1286 HRWEMKEGA
+1286 HRWEMEEDA

-1305 EHLKNVYLTQSTP
+1305 KHLKSVYLTQNTP
-1318 TSEDKEE
+1318 ISENKEGQLP